1 MAVIKRSLSLRA
13 KVISLIIFIIAVV
26 LFASTSLSL
35 WMSEEL
41 LEEGLKENAMELAR
55 ELAGGIWSQADL
67 EDVPTL
73 NREIKDIMALRP
85 LVRRIDVFARATNGL
100 ILVASSSGT
109 GASPGIL
116 TSPPQEVTAKLARGR
131 RGRLWEVIAPIYLGD
146 EVGGALRLNVSLKKT
161 DELAERSRLQFLLVM
176 GVGVVLIVALLSAF
190 FHRAV
195 DRPIRELVWTMERAE
210 AGELSA
216 RVRGRQRDEIGQL
229 GERLNHMLGRIEESY
244 RQNLE
249 LLQKINTFNEE
260 LKKKVLVATQDLE
273 RRNEDLRRANEQL
286 IDTQLQLRQS
296 ERLAMVGEMAAT
308 VAHEIGTPLNSI
320 SGHVQLLLQDS
331 AVDPPTTSRLKIIE
345 GQIVRTVEI
354 LQGIMNLSRLP
365 DRALKALDVNAL
377 LQEIFDLTSPGLALK
392 NVTIKTRFGQ
402 DLPVVLGDVHQLQQ
416 VFLNLITNA
425 LDAMPDGGELT
436 VETGLDESYAGEQGF
451 HSVRMGFTD
460 TGCGIDPE
468 DQKRIFEPFFTT
480 KDLGKG
486 TGLGLAVCQRIVKA
500 HSGNITVKSQ
510 VGKGTTFII
519 LLPVETQGV

>member
-1 MAVIKRSLSLRA
+1 MAGLKRSLSLRF
-13 KVISLIIFIIAVV
+13 KVIALIVLIVAVV
-26 LFASTSLSL
+26 LSASTYLSVR
-35 WMSEEL
+35 MSEEL
-41 LEEGLKENAMELAR
+41 LEEEVKESAIKLAAELA
-55 ELAGGIWSQADL
+55 AGIWTRADL
-67 EDVPTL
+67 EDIPTL
-73 NREIKDIMALRP
+73 NRDIKEIMALRP
-85 LVRRIDVFARATNGL
+85 LVRRIDVFTRAANGL
-100 ILVASSSGT
+100 TLVASSSGT

-116 TSPPQEVTAKLARGR
+116 TSPPQEVTAKLARDR
-131 RGRLWEVIAPIYLGD
+131 RGRLWEVIAPIHVGA
-146 EVGGALRLNVSLKKT
+146 EVGGALRVNVSLRKA
-161 DELAERSRLQFLLVM
+161 DELAARSRLQFSLVM
-176 GVGVVLIVALLSAF
+176 AAGVVLIAVLLSAF

-195 DRPIRELVWTMERAE
+195 NRPIRELVWTMERAE

-216 RVRGRQRDEIGQL
+216 RVTGGRGDEIGQL
-229 GERLNHMLGRIEESY
+229 EESLNRMLGRIEEGH

-260 LKKKVLVATQDLE
+260 LKERVLVATQELE
-273 RRNEDLRRANEQL
+273 KRNEDLRRANEQL
-286 IDTQLQLRQS
+286 FDTQLQLRQS

-308 VAHEIGTPLNSI
+308 VAHEIGTPLSSI

-345 GQIVRTVEI
+345 SQIVRTVEI
-354 LQGIMNLSRLP
+354 LQGILNLSRLP
-365 DRALKALDVNAL
+365 DRELKTLDVNAL

-392 NVTIKTRFGQ
+392 NVTIKTRFDQ
-402 DLPVVLGDVHQLQQ
+402 DLPVVLGDAHQLQQ

-436 VETGLDESYAGEQGF
+436 VETGLDESYAGEQGSQ
-451 HSVRMGFTD
+451 SVRMEFTD

-468 DQKRIFEPFFTT
+468 NQKRIFEPFFTT

-500 HSGNITVKSQ
+500 HSGSITVKSQ